1 MKRVMLFVSLFLM
14 AYTSAFSEDK
24 LNDAQL
30 KLRSNIETFL
40 REEGYMPAID
50 SDGDIA
56 FKKEGDKYWVIIDK
70 RDTSPF
76 YVTLSKYFNYGEKFN
91 RGKIAENL
99 AELNLKKAVKV
110 LLFDDSYAFQA
121 EMYLV
126 NAENFRHVFYKLMS
140 QLEALEEEV
149 VEICSN
155 SSSEVTGFESSYGS
169 SGTFL
174 VNEDFSSYSAA
185 WKKSLTEGKLS
196 YKNGK
201 MIFED
206 AGEGG
211 FSCITYDLPKN
222 LKNEDF
228 QLSFSMKATF
238 KNTLS
243 SLFFI
248 LGEDWDD
255 AYWFGGC
262 DWNDGRIRLSFG
274 DNDDHTKYYKSAEAN
289 LSTTTTHQYTM
300 IKRGR
305 KIEWYADGNLLFS
318 KAIDLSTD
326 MNLMGFLVG
335 NRHIIEVDYLTIKLL

>member
-1 MKRVMLFVSLFLM
+1 MKRIMFFASLLLM

-30 KLRSNIETFL
+30 KLRSNIEVFL
-40 REEGYMPAID
+40 REEGYMPSID

-91 RGKIAENL
+91 RRKIAENL

-149 VEICSN
+149 VKICSN
-155 SSSEVTGFESSYGS
+155 SNSVITGIESSYGS
-169 SGTFL
+169 GGTFL

-185 WKKSLTEGKLS
+185 WKKTKGDISF
-196 YKNGK
+196 KNGK
-201 MIFED
+201 MMFKDLED
-206 AGEGG
+206 SGY
-211 FSCITYDLPKN
+211 SILTYDLPMN
-222 LKNEDF
+222 LKNKDF
-228 QLSFSMKATF
+228 QLDLSMKITF
-238 KNTLS
+238 NEELS
-243 SLFFI
+243 SLHFI
-248 LGEDWDD
+248 LGTDWDD
-255 AYWFGGC
+255 AYRFGLNL
-262 DWNDGRIRLSFG
+262 DDGKIDLSYG
-274 DNDDHTKYYKSAEAN
+274 DYQSSTKYYGYSSSAN
-289 LSTTTTHQYTM
+289 LSPSIAHQYTM

-305 KIEWYADGNLLFS
+305 QVEWYADGNLLFS
-318 KAIDLSTD
+318 KAIDLSSE
-326 MNLMGFLVG
+326 MNLMGFLVPS
-335 NRHIIEVDYLTIKLL
+335 RHIIEVDYLTINLL